1 MASYLS
7 VKSKFPIQGYT
18 QRMDHP
24 IEKMGVPFLPLGVEE
39 TRRGADSDPVM
50 HTKGRK
56 VRSQL
61 KNSGGFHL
69 LTDVFSWLQYVF
81 EEQLRGELAKA
92 KLMGYERWIVELI
105 SWKVSW
111 KGGACSHFATT
122 MTKFGEKNAGLD
134 EGIKNCSRRLIRTA

>member
-7 VKSKFPIQGYT
+7 VRSKFSIQGYT

-39 TRRGADSDPVM
+39 TRRGADSDPVV
-50 HTKGRK
+50 HAKGRK
-56 VRSQL
+56 IRSQL

-69 LTDVFSWLQYVF
+69 LTDVFSWLQYVS

-92 KLMGYERWIVELI
+92 KLTGYERWIIELI
-105 SWKVSW
+105 SWKVAW
-111 KGGACSHFATT
+111 KEGTYGHVATT
-122 MTKFGEKNAGLD
+122 MMEF
-134 EGIKNCSRRLIRTA
+134 S